1 MPRGPNPMKR
11 KLKQTEF
18 YCVSC
23 RKPVSVHADDICFK
37 DAKSSKRR
45 KIPMLKA
52 YCSKCDCNL
61 NKFVKASSAGDMRRK
76 YGRC

>member
-1 MPRGPNPMKR
+1 MPKLNR

-23 RKPVSVHADDICFK
+23 KKTVVMPKDDVCFK
-37 DAKSSKRR
+37 DAKSSNRK

-52 YCSKCDCNL
+52 ECKKCGSML
-61 NKFVKASSAGDMRRK
+61 NKFIKNYIAGDMRRK